1 MTTAPTLYSKMALV
15 TGAAAGIG
23 RATALALAKAGAIVA
38 LVDRDEEGLI
48 GTRSAILAAG
58 GQAAVYPLDLS
69 QTSLIKPLVETVLYE
84 LGRIDILVNGAGITG
99 KPTSTLE
106 TDEEG
111 WDEVMAINLKAP
123 FLFIKHVGRA
133 MAAQGGGRIIN
144 ITSSSAHRARNSLP
158 AYGASKS
165 GLMQL
170 TRSAAADLGPHNINV
185 NAVAPGLTATRM
197 VTDNFTPE
205 SLASALKDGPLANL
219 LQRVSQP
226 EDIAATILF
235 LCEPGSRQITGQTIH
250 VSGGA
255 IV

>member
-1 MTTAPTLYSKMALV
+1 MAPPLAGKIALV

-23 RATALALAKAGAIVA
+23 RAAALALAKEGAVLA
-38 LVDRDEEGLI
+38 LVDRDEAGLE
-48 GTRSAILAAG
+48 GTRIAIAAAG
-58 GQAAVYPLDLS
+58 GQATVFPLDLA
-69 QTSLIKPLVETVLYE
+69 QTSRIPPLVDAVLCQ

-99 KPTSTLE
+99 KSATTLE
-106 TDEEG
+106 TDEAD
-111 WDEVMAINLKAP
+111 WDQVMAINLKAP
-123 FLFIKHVGRA
+123 FLFIRHVGKA
-133 MAAQGGGRIIN
+133 MVAQGGGRIVN

-170 TRSAAADLGPHNINV
+170 TRSAAADLGPHDINV
-185 NAVAPGLTATRM
+185 NAVAPGVTATRM
-197 VTDNFTPE
+197 VTDNFTPD
-205 SLASALKDGPLANL
+205 SLAAALKEGPLANL
-219 LQRVSQP
+219 LQRVSEP
-226 EDIAATILF
+226 EDIAAAILF

>member
-1 MTTAPTLYSKMALV
+1 MIATPPLAGRIALV

-23 RATALALAKAGAIVA
+23 RAAALALAKAGAILA
-38 LVDRDEEGLI
+38 LVDRDEAGLE
-48 GTRSAILAAG
+48 GTRSAIMEAG
-58 GQAAVYPLDLS
+58 GKAAVYPLDLTQS
-69 QTSLIKPLVETVLYE
+69 SRIPPLVEAVLRQH
-84 LGRIDILVNGAGITG
+84 GRIDILVNGAGITG
-99 KPTSTLE
+99 KLTSTLE
-106 TDEEG
+106 ADEEG
-111 WDEVMAINLKAP
+111 WDQVMAVNLKAP
-123 FLFIKHVGRA
+123 FLFIKHVGQA
-133 MAAQGGGRIIN
+133 MAAQGGGRIVN

-170 TRSAAADLGPHNINV
+170 TRSAAADLGPLNINV

-205 SLASALKDGPLANL
+205 SLAASLKDGPLANL
-219 LQRVSQP
+219 LQRVSEP
-226 EDIAATILF
+226 EDIAAAILF